1 MSKYV
6 STKKLINRSYLFLFM
21 NPDEQHA
28 EDWAHVKLYNE
39 DMFNVTG
46 DRKYEH
52 RIKACERLLATIK

>member
-1 MSKYV
+1 
-6 STKKLINRSYLFLFM
+6 M

-28 EDWAHVKLYNE
+28 EDWEHVKKYNE
-39 DMFNVTG
+39 DMLSSTG